1 MTLNDLTT
9 PSLLLDVD
17 ILDRNLAW
25 MQERANR
32 LRVALRPHIKT
43 HKSPEIARR
52 QARLGA
58 RGLTV
63 STFAEA
69 QQFTAAGFDDLTWA
83 LPLPPIFARPAV
95 ELAGRT
101 TLRLLVDSPEALD
114 ALGPEARRAGIR
126 PHVWLKV
133 DCGAHRAGVD
143 PASSAALGM
152 ARRII
157 DGPFTFDGIL
167 THAGQSYS
175 AANRSELAAIAAH
188 ERDVMVAF
196 AERLRADGVP
206 VPGVS
211 IGSTPTMR
219 TVDRLDNITEIRP
232 GNYAF
237 FDLTQAELGV
247 CGVADCA
254 VTVLASIISHRTGSD
269 IVITDAGAL
278 ALSKDR
284 GAVHLGRTRGM
295 GRVFRNYA
303 ANDLFSETEAEIR
316 SLSQEHGTLSV
327 HAPGSW
333 RVGER
338 VRILEHHS
346 CLTAAQFDRYTVVRG
361 EEIVDTWPI
370 LRGRI

>member
-1 MTLNDLTT
+1 MPLNDLTT
-9 PSLLLDVD
+9 PALLLDVD
-17 ILDRNLAW
+17 ILDRNLAS
-25 MQERANR
+25 MQERANH

-52 QARLGA
+52 QIGHGA

-63 STFAEA
+63 STLWEA
-69 QQFTAAGFDDLTWA
+69 QQFAAAGFDDLTWA
-83 LPLPPIFARPAV
+83 LPLPPVYARQAV
-95 ELAGRT
+95 ALAERM

-114 ALGPEARRAGIR
+114 ALGAEARRTGAR
-126 PHVWLKV
+126 PRVWLKV

-143 PASSAALGM
+143 PASAAALDM
-152 ARRII
+152 ARRIA
-157 DGPFTFDGIL
+157 DGPFVFEGIL
-167 THAGQSYS
+167 THAGQSYN
-175 AANRSELAAIAAH
+175 ATNRPELAAIAAH
-188 ERDVMVAF
+188 ERDVMVSF
-196 AERLRADGVP
+196 AEHLRGNGIA
-206 VPGVS
+206 VPGIS

-219 TVDRLDNITEIRP
+219 TVDRLDGITEIRP

-247 CGVADCA
+247 CDVANCA
-254 VTVLASIISHRTGSD
+254 VTVLASVISHRSGSD

-278 ALSKDR
+278 ALSEDR

-295 GRVFRNYA
+295 GRVYRNYA
-303 ANDLFSETEAEIR
+303 EKDLFPETELEIR

-327 HAPGSW
+327 HADGPW

-338 VRILEHHS
+338 IRILEHHS

-361 EEIVDTWPI
+361 EEIIDAWPI
-370 LRGRI
+370 LRGRT